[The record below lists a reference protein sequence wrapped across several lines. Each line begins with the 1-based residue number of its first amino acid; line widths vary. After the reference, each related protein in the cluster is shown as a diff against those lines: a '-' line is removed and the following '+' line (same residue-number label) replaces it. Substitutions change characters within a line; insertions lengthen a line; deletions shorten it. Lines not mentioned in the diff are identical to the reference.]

1 MPAVAGL
8 ANRNRRTGY
17 RIEIAGRRVVSE
29 RVLVVHGGRF
39 GQSRKIA
46 GRMAEVLGE
55 AGLETDLVE
64 LGRATG
70 IDPAR
75 HVALL
80 LVTSVRYGYF
90 DRNAYR
96 LIERHR
102 SWLEAVPAQL
112 VTVSLTARKP
122 ERRNP
127 AEHSYTRK
135 FLAKSRWPGDVE
147 VVAGALEY
155 PRYRIWDRLA
165 IQLIMKISDGP
176 TDPRAVIEYTDW
188 EQVHGAARRF
198 AERIHA
204 D

>member
-1 MPAVAGL
+1 M
-8 ANRNRRTGY
+8 
-17 RIEIAGRRVVSE
+17 SK

-46 GRMAEVLGE
+46 EAMDETLRG
-55 AGLETDLVE
+55 AGLETE
-64 LGRATG
+64 LTELTRDTA

-75 HVALL
+75 HDALL

-96 LIERHR
+96 LVERSR
-102 SWLEAVPAQL
+102 AWLETAPAQL

-122 ERRNP
+122 EKRDP
-127 AEHSYTRK
+127 QEHSYTRT
-135 FLAKSRWPGDVE
+135 FLEKSHWPGEAE

-165 IQLIMKISDGP
+165 IQLIMKITDGP
-176 TDPRAVIEYTDW
+176 TDPTVSIEYTDW
-188 EQVHGAARRF
+188 PQVRAAAAGF
-198 AERIHA
+198 AERIGPPA
-204 D
+204 

>member
-1 MPAVAGL
+1 M
-8 ANRNRRTGY
+8 
-17 RIEIAGRRVVSE
+17 SK

-46 GRMAEVLGE
+46 EAMDEVLRG
-55 AGLETDLVE
+55 ADLETE
-64 LGRATG
+64 LAELARDTA

-75 HVALL
+75 HDALL

-96 LIERHR
+96 LVERHR
-102 SWLEAVPAQL
+102 AWLGAVPSQL

-122 ERRNP
+122 EKRDP
-127 AEHSYTRK
+127 QEHSYTRT
-135 FLAKSRWPGDVE
+135 FLEKSRWSGEAE

-165 IQLIMKISDGP
+165 IQLIMKITDGP
-176 TDPRAVIEYTDW
+176 TDPTISIEYTDW
-188 EQVHGAARRF
+188 QQVRAAARGF
-198 AERIHA
+198 AERVGSA
-204 D
+204 G